1 VEGRQPSGDGASRR
15 ACPGLRARN
24 EMITQD
30 QRRSAV
36 TCCHG
41 MVAVGSWMRQQ
52 RKSGFRR
59 GRRSID
65 QVEALRYLICSSRP
79 THAATAT
86 FRFEIQG
93 LLADARSTL
102 LFVLLENMYHCSHCN
117 LMHHEIPAFHS
128 DRPASYW
135 DVPKAKREAGCSA
148 TIS

>member
-1 VEGRQPSGDGASRR
+1 MVAGASRMR
-15 ACPGLRARN
+15 EQRESGSGSGL
-24 EMITQD
+24 
-30 QRRSAV
+30 
-36 TCCHG
+36 
-41 MVAVGSWMRQQ
+41 
-52 RKSGFRR
+52 
-59 GRRSID
+59 RSID

-102 LFVLLENMYHCSHCN
+102 LFVLLENIDHCSHCN
-117 LMHHEIPAFHS
+117 LAQDEIPAFHC

-135 DVPKAKREAGCSA
+135 DAPEGKRDAGCSA